1 MNDGEKAKQEE
12 VRSGDTVA
20 TIASHGK
27 LKFYPVYINNR
38 KYTCLRDSGCTTI
51 VANSRMVEDGKKD
64 TLIMADGTKIECPTA
79 TLTINSPWFQGEV
92 RARDLK
98 DAICYLIIGNI
109 EGVVDN
115 SDEMFKTW
123 CDNNYQVC
131 AGVQTRATT
140 KRKENIDIDVDEKI
154 EIGSQL
160 MSKQEFKKLQEEDK
174 TVMEIKTKLIKDSQ
188 TGHNKHYTVDRGILV
203 NSARAGTVKRV
214 VIPEKLQETI
224 IKMAHD
230 SPLGGH
236 MGAKKTIAS
245 ITDNFYWPKLAK

>member
-1 MNDGEKAKQEE
+1 M
-12 VRSGDTVA
+12 
-20 TIASHGK
+20 
-27 LKFYPVYINNR
+27 
-38 KYTCLRDSGCTTI
+38 
-51 VANSRMVEDGKKD
+51 
-64 TLIMADGTKIECPTA
+64 
-79 TLTINSPWFQGEV
+79 
-92 RARDLK
+92 K
-98 DAICYLIIGNI
+98 DAICDLIIGNI

-174 TVMEIKTKLIKDSQ
+174 TVIEIKKKLFKDIQ